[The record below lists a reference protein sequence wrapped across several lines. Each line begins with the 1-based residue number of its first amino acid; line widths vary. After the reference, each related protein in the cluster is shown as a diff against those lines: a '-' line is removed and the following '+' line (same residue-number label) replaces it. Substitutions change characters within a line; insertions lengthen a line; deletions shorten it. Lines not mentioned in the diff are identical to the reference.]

1 MHNYK
6 NLKVWQV
13 AMELAEELYR
23 VSAELPPDE
32 RFGLISQMRR
42 SVVSIASNIAEGTGR
57 NTDKD
62 FARFLNLALGSAFEL
77 ETQLLLSVRL
87 GYLSQAAPEVL
98 KKVNQVQKMLH
109 NLIAKFQTQESVK
122 SGPGS

>member
-6 NLKVWQV
+6 NLKVWQL

-23 VSAELPPDE
+23 LSAELPSDE
-32 RFGLISQMRR
+32 KFGLVSQMRR
-42 SVVSIASNIAEGTGR
+42 CVVSIASNIAEGTGR

-62 FARFLNLALGSAFEL
+62 FSRFLNLALGSAFEL

-87 GYLSQAAPEVL
+87 GYLNQNKPEVL
-98 KKVNQVQKMLH
+98 NKVNQVQKMLH
-109 NLIAKFQTQESVK
+109 SLISKFQAQEPVRSN
-122 SGPGS
+122 PGS